1 MAGLPLA
8 FRAYWRERGDYLILF
23 THV

>member
-1 MAGLPLA
+1 MDDSQLA

-23 THV
+23 TRN